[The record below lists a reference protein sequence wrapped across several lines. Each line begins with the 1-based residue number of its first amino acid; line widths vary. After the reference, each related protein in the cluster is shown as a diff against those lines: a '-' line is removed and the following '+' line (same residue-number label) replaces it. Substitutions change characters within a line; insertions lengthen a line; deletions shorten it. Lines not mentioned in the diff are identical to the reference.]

1 MMPEE
6 ASSRPY
12 RGIIPVGLI
21 VFSWALLAGCPE
33 PGQEV
38 SPSTSLCE
46 TATEPISLTRSSL
59 GPIPLWVSLDS
70 IQSLCPEGEETVF
83 SPPESADDPAFVIK
97 VGGVSAVGV
106 QWASALSMPEPAV
119 LWVVTGTGATLP
131 GGIPIDTTWAGLR
144 DAYEGASGDAGMG
157 VQVSFDGLAG
167 FQFLLDADPRFVG
180 SPETTGDLSRI
191 PSDSRIVRF
200 YTSPRNGGE

>member
-1 MMPEE
+1 
-6 ASSRPY
+6 
-12 RGIIPVGLI
+12 VG
-21 VFSWALLAGCPE
+21 E
-33 PGQEV
+33 
-38 SPSTSLCE
+38 
-46 TATEPISLTRSSL
+46 
-59 GPIPLWVSLDS
+59 
-70 IQSLCPEGEETVF
+70 QS
-83 SPPESADDPAFVIK
+83 AH
-97 VGGVSAVGV
+97 
-106 QWASALSMPEPAV
+106 ALSLSGPV
-119 LWVVTGTGATLP
+119 DLWVVTGTGAPLP

-144 DAYEGASGDAGMG
+144 DAYEGAIGTSGMG